1 MTVTIDDIEQAA
13 QRLGSVAPPT
23 PVFTSRQVNART
35 GAEVF
40 FKAENLQRT
49 GSFKFRGAYNTLSR
63 LSPSQAA
70 QGVIAYSSGNH
81 AQGVALAGQ
90 ILGIPTHIIMPAD
103 APVVKQQ
110 ATRAYGAEVILY
122 ERASQS
128 REEITAQRQE
138 DLGLTFISPFDHPHV
153 IAGQGTA
160 AWELHQQVGALDVLL
175 VCVGGGGLLSGC
187 AVTIAARDP
196 GCRVIG
202 VEPASADDATR
213 SFHSG
218 KLERIE
224 QPQTLCDGARTPS
237 LGDYTFP
244 LIQQYVSDMIT
255 VSEEAI
261 RRSLTILWERLKL
274 VVEPTGALATA
285 GLLEGGLTLS
295 GQRVGVILSGGNI
308 DLTQLPSLLLWNEGS
323 D

>member
-1 MTVTIDDIEQAA
+1 MTVTVDDIEQAA
-13 QRLGSVAPPT
+13 QRLAAVSAPT

-49 GSFKFRGAYNTLSR
+49 GSFKFRGAYNTLAQ
-63 LSPSQAA
+63 LTPTQAA
-70 QGVIAYSSGNH
+70 QGVLAYSSGNH

-90 ILGIPTHIIMPAD
+90 LLGIPTHIVMPDD
-103 APVVKQQ
+103 APLVKQQ
-110 ATRAYGAEVILY
+110 ATRAYGAEVVLY
-122 ERASQS
+122 HRASQS
-128 REEITAQRQE
+128 REVITAQRQE
-138 DLGLTFISPFDHPHV
+138 ELGLTFISPFDHPHV

-160 AWELHQQVGALDVLL
+160 AWELHHQVGALDVLL

-187 AVTIAARDP
+187 AVAMAARDP
-196 GCRVIG
+196 GCRLIG

-218 KLERIE
+218 QLQRLEH
-224 QPQTLCDGARTPS
+224 PQTLCDGARTPS
-237 LGDYTFP
+237 LGEYTFP
-244 LIQQYVSDMIT
+244 LIRQYVSDMIT
-255 VSEEAI
+255 VSEEAV
-261 RRSLTILWERLKL
+261 RRSLTLLWERLKL

-285 GLLEGGLTLS
+285 GLLEGGLALS

-308 DLTQLPSLLLWNEGS
+308 DLTQLSSLFLW
-323 D
+323 DD